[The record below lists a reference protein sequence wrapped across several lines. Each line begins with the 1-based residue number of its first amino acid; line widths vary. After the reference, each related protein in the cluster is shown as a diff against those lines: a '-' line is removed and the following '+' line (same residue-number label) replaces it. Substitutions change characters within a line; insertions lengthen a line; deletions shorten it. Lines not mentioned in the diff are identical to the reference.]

1 MAQRL
6 KGVEI
11 SDFQDHT
18 CCDVGVGVDDDDHD
32 HHRKCNLP
40 EFSDFK
46 DLGISGTCPVRRT
59 EVCAP
64 TESLRV

>member
-6 KGVEI
+6 RGSKTVI
-11 SDFQDHT
+11 SQNHA
-18 CCDVGVGVDDDDHD
+18 CCDVDDDDD
-32 HHRKCNLP
+32 DDDDDDHRKCNLP
-40 EFSDFK
+40 EISDFQ
-46 DLGISGTCPVRRT
+46 DLRISGTCPVRRT